1 MHEYFMNDKYANTD
15 LNLYHCGFENCAP
28 GHFYGP
34 AVRDHFLIHY
44 IIKGK
49 GRFVAGGKSYSLEAG
64 QGFLICPET
73 ITYYQAD
80 MTEPWCYAWVGFR
93 GLKAGGYLER
103 AGITLEYPIF
113 CYAKDDYIK
122 NCLYSMAEA
131 EVKSEAE
138 EMRLLGLLYMLL
150 SKLTENAD
158 KKRRVTGEN
167 GCEAYVKKAVEYI
180 GKNYSHKVSVSE
192 IAGYVGLDRSYL
204 YMLFKKYLGI
214 SPMEYLIKYRMGRA
228 CELLKIQ
235 ELTVGDVSRSVG
247 YEDQLQFSKAF
258 KRTKGL
264 SPSEFRRSLS

>member
-15 LNLYHCGFENCAP
+15 LNLYHCGFENCTP

-44 IIKGK
+44 IIRGK
-49 GRFVAGGKSYSLEAG
+49 GQFLAGGKSYFLEAG

-73 ITYYQAD
+73 VTYYQAD
-80 MTEPWCYAWVGFR
+80 MTDPWCYAWVGFR

-113 CYAKDDYIK
+113 RYDKDDYIK
-122 NCLYSMAEA
+122 NCLYSMAQA

-138 EMRLLGLLYMLL
+138 EMRLLGLLYILL

-158 KKRRVTGEN
+158 KKRRGTGKN

-180 GKNYSHKVSVSE
+180 GKNYSHKVSVAE

-214 SPMEYLIKYRMGRA
+214 SPMEYLMKYRMGRA
-228 CELLKIQ
+228 SELLKIQ

-258 KRTKGL
+258 KRIKGL
-264 SPSEFRRSLS
+264 SPSEFRRSLT